1 MQLSYSR
8 VKRDDFSIFHIF
20 SPVCGKG
27 EKRPR
32 VLSRSDWKKALV
44 KMRRGDEEKQFKAIA
59 EKKKV

>member
-1 MQLSYSR
+1 MI
-8 VKRDDFSIFHIF
+8 FNFHIF

-44 KMRRGDEEKQFKAIA
+44 KMRRGGEEKQFKAIA
-59 EKKKV
+59 EKNKV

>member
-1 MQLSYSR
+1 MQLAYSR

-44 KMRRGDEEKQFKAIA
+44 KMRRGGEEKQFKAIA
-59 EKKKV
+59 EKNKV